1 MLITIDESAKWHQIN
16 YRNVESVL
24 GVQFIFDLYDQYVD
38 DINVY
43 RYRNVCVYY
52 EDGMVFSYTPQKDWE
67 YICKMVCKQMLSLD
81 RNLEEA
87 IIYYANRDK
96 KELRQIWAYIDELD
110 LNTLEDKEIGDLL
123 YRWYYTTLNDIFKL
137 NLAPVEHGIT
147 AAIKELLERLN
158 SSNINEELAILL
170 SFNQRTM
177 AVQEEYD
184 LILLYLSNPDIKID
198 DKELIAHY
206 KKFRALHCAYGNSP
220 WEIDY
225 FIERINKLRNK
236 EREVVERRRIEIES
250 YPEFIQ
256 KRREECLK
264 KYNNPLLNKLSDL
277 GCRVGEL
284 RDRNKTMLGESI
296 LYRDKLIEQICIRCK
311 LTKNDVKYYFLI
323 ELFDLI
329 VNGKQISDDEKHKRK
344 FGLLLETSIQMKTST
359 RAREFLYSKIF
370 SSRTIPS
377 EVLRGTC
384 ASNGKISGKVKLCYT
399 SKDCKKMEKGDILV
413 AYGTDFDLIEAME
426 SAGAIVTEEGGMLSH
441 ASVISRELG
450 KPCINWS
457 EKCYEDI
464 SR

>member
-67 YICKMVCKQMLSLD
+67 YICKMVCKQMLNLD

-184 LILLYLSNPDIKID
+184 LILLYLSNPDIKVD

-284 RDRNKTMLGESI
+284 RDRNKAMLGESI
-296 LYRDKLIEQICIRCK
+296 LYRDKLIEQICIRRK
-311 LTKNDVKYYFLI
+311 LTKNDVKYYF
-323 ELFDLI
+323 
-329 VNGKQISDDEKHKRK
+329 
-344 FGLLLETSIQMKTST
+344 
-359 RAREFLYSKIF
+359 
-370 SSRTIPS
+370 
-377 EVLRGTC
+377 
-384 ASNGKISGKVKLCYT
+384 
-399 SKDCKKMEKGDILV
+399 
-413 AYGTDFDLIEAME
+413 
-426 SAGAIVTEEGGMLSH
+426 
-441 ASVISRELG
+441 
-450 KPCINWS
+450 
-457 EKCYEDI
+457 
-464 SR
+464 